1 MSEELNDSVLSHK
14 YIERDDY
21 LAPVLYT
28 VKEAARL
35 LKTNVDY
42 IHSLRKAGLL
52 PFLKLGQFKIRR
64 EALLTFLRKYEGYDL
79 TDPFYVKELTNGKD

>member
-21 LAPVLYT
+21 LDPVLYT

-64 EALLTFLRKYEGYDL
+64 EALMDFLLKYEGYDL
-79 TDPFYVKELTNGKD
+79 SDPFCVKEINNGET